1 MPPARGADHLERE
14 RLWPRVWQMAC
25 REAELAAPGDF
36 VVYDILDDSI
46 LVVRTGPGPDDFA
59 AMYNVCQHRGRRL
72 SDEPRGHIGKAIRC
86 RFHGWQYA
94 APAR

>member
-1 MPPARGADHLERE
+1 MDLYRGAAIDGLERE

-46 LVVRTGPGPDDFA
+46 LIVRTGPGGGVVMPRAAFA
-59 AMYNVCQHRGRRL
+59 RL
-72 SDEPRGHIGKAIRC
+72 SR
-86 RFHGWQYA
+86 
-94 APAR
+94 